1 MLKNSLNFG
10 GYSKAATSGI
20 ERFRW
25 PKQLTNENIL
35 TNELKNRFP
44 ELKEKGLINQNIN
57 QEDLNY
63 RRVMYFSPVNN
74 TFNGLKKIEIKEG
87 AK

>member
-1 MLKNSLNFG
+1 MYHTF
-10 GYSKAATSGI
+10 
-20 ERFRW
+20 F
-25 PKQLTNENIL
+25 
-35 TNELKNRFP
+35 RFP

>member
-1 MLKNSLNFG
+1 MKYKNSIGMYESVHNFV
-10 GYSKAATSGI
+10 YT
-20 ERFRW
+20 
-25 PKQLTNENIL
+25 L
-35 TNELKNRFP
+35 
-44 ELKEKGLINQNIN
+44 QNIN